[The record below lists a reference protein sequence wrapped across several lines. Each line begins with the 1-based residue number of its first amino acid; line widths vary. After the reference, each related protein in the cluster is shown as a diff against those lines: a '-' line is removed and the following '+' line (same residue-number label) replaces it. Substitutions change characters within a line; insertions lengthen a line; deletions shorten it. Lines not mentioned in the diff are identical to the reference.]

1 MGLDQYVFMKPK
13 SGNPDDL
20 CDELFY
26 WRKHADLQG
35 WMQSLYYEKGGD
47 AEEFNCVDVDL
58 TMDDINR
65 LDRDYHNLETHT
77 GFFYGS
83 SDQYHTNQTTRFIA
97 KAKAALSQGR
107 ELFYTSWW

>member
-1 MGLDQYVFMKPK
+1 MGLDQYVFIKPK
-13 SGNPDDL
+13 SGEP
-20 CDELFY
+20 DELCEEFFY

-47 AEEFNCVDVDL
+47 EKEFNQVDLDL

-65 LDRDYHNLETHT
+65 LERDYQNLNHHT
-77 GFFYGS
+77 GFFYGA
-83 SDQYHTNQTTRFIA
+83 SDHYDTDQTTRFIA